1 MTGQS
6 SAHGAKSQTAAG
18 GADGAL
24 VQRPGY
30 VALWPKAD
38 IRKVGLDVRCGP
50 EAGMAPVISSST
62 AALRLRACA
71 Q

>member
-30 VALWPKAD
+30 V
-38 IRKVGLDVRCGP
+38 
-50 EAGMAPVISSST
+50 T
-62 AALRLRACA
+62 AQERTWLERPSAARLN
-71 Q
+71 